1 MNIKLQVNLIV
12 PSAVIFFY
20 FLVFVILVPIQVVTF
35 KCMDLLRSGTLSGM
49 DDRSM
54 ALKMSGVCDL
64 VAAHFQLLLIIM
76 LALQEL

>member
-1 MNIKLQVNLIV
+1 
-12 PSAVIFFY
+12 
-20 FLVFVILVPIQVVTF
+20 
-35 KCMDLLRSGTLSGM
+35 MDLLRSGTLSGM

-64 VAAHFQLLLIIM
+64 VAAHLQLLLIIM

>member
-20 FLVFVILVPIQVVTF
+20 FLVFVILAPIQVVTF
-35 KCMDLLRSGTLSGM
+35 KCMDLLRSGALSGM

-64 VAAHFQLLLIIM
+64 VAAHLQLLLIIM

>member
-12 PSAVIFFY
+12 PSAVIFFL
-20 FLVFVILVPIQVVTF
+20 FLGLCNPGSHSSCYI

-49 DDRSM
+49 NDRST

-64 VAAHFQLLLIIM
+64 VAAHLQLLLIIM